1 MNSYYFTI
9 QYLHI
14 DQFVNMLFV
23 LRFEVFKITYPGVM
37 HLVSPKQDVPSGQ
50 HVCFMVEQQ
59 WYPEGQCNVLSEKS
73 FPQYKDVVAT
83 KYIRDSLSRIWNY
96 FYRSYYSEYWI
107 ILAWKH
113 V

>member
-14 DQFVNMLFV
+14 C
-23 LRFEVFKITYPGVM
+23 FEVFKITYPGVI

-50 HVCFMVEQQ
+50 HVCLMVEQQ

-83 KYIRDSLSRIWNY
+83 K
-96 FYRSYYSEYWI
+96 
-107 ILAWKH
+107 
-113 V
+113 

>member
-50 HVCFMVEQQ
+50 HVCLMVEQQ

-83 KYIRDSLSRIWNY
+83 KYIRDSLSRI
-96 FYRSYYSEYWI
+96 
-107 ILAWKH
+107 
-113 V
+113 